1 MEKKDAWK
9 KYSQKKEREKVMQF
23 AEDYRKFISEN
34 KTERE
39 CAQAFYQEAKRM
51 GFLDL
56 DELIEKKKKP
66 AAGDKIIANNMG
78 KGIAMFIMGKRRN
91 DGSCQCGGPAAGPG
105 VWRERPFNPPCR

>member
-23 AEDYRKFISEN
+23 AEDYRNFISEN

-56 DELIEKKKKP
+56 DELIEKKQTP

-78 KGIAMFIMGKRRN
+78 KGMERRRHRKRRGFGN
-91 DGSCQCGGPAAGPG
+91 LTHKGT
-105 VWRERPFNPPCR
+105 VL